1 MSELVS
7 WVAGVADNRIT
18 KHHNL
23 SDPKVCLAAAATIP
37 DWARCWGWVLGWE
50 PSFPLEQG
58 LASTFAWIATRVR
71 SEGPVPAMVS
81 AAADRRE

>member
-7 WVAGVADNRIT
+7 LVARAADQRIT
-18 KHHNL
+18 KRHNL
-23 SDPKVCLAAAATIP
+23 SGSQGVRGRSSNHTRLGKVL
-37 DWARCWGWVLGWE
+37 GWVLGRE
-50 PSFPLEQG
+50 PSVPLEQG